1 MVQRE
6 LVMDPGIRV
15 KQGERQRRDGLD
27 ARILIAS
34 HERAPRQSQRGPEP
48 LRACRS
54 RVATPD
60 KMFGPNMPL
69 DRVLTTAKACVAA

>member
-34 HERAPRQSQRGPEP
+34 HGRAPRQSQRGPE
-48 LRACRS
+48 RACRS